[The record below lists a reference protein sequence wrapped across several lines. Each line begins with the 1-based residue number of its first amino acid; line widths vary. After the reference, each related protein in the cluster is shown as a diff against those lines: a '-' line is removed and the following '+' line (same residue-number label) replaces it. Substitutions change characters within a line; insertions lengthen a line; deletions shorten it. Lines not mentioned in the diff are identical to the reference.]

1 MAIMVRPIHE
11 AMSKAVDEKVFPG
24 AVLLVDVRGDI
35 VLFEAYGH
43 AALVPAPDPMTRD
56 TVFDVASL
64 TKPLMTATLML
75 LLIAEGR
82 ITLDEPISR
91 SLPSWNPGA
100 TAGATVRHLLTH
112 TSGLPAWRP
121 FFRQLAPALVATPEG
136 KARLIEA
143 VEREPLEDRPGAIS
157 RYSDLGFILLGS
169 LIERTMNQ
177 PLDRAADER
186 IIRPLKLQS
195 TGYVPFGDHASQ
207 TRIQGRRIAA
217 TESCSWRGR
226 LLRGEVHDEN
236 AYAMG
241 GVSGHAGLFADAQ
254 DVYRLVGAWR
264 AGRTGE
270 GPFGPAP
277 LVEEFLTRQ
286 RRVGDGGWALGWT
299 VRTEPSTSGR
309 YFSARSFGHLGF
321 TGTSI
326 WVDPEADLTVILL
339 TNRVH
344 PSRANEALA
353 AFRPAI
359 HDVIY
364 ETVVGGSARYSS
376 ASRT

>member
-1 MAIMVRPIHE
+1 MTRPIHE
-11 AMSKAVDEKVFPG
+11 AMSKAIDEGVFPG
-24 AVLLVDVRGDI
+24 AVLLVEARDKV
-35 VLFEAYGH
+35 VLFEAYGY
-43 AALVPAPDPMTRD
+43 AALVPTPVPMTRD

-64 TKPLMTATLML
+64 TKPLITATLIL
-75 LLIAEGR
+75 LLVAEGR
-82 ITLDEPISR
+82 IALDEPISA
-91 SLPSWNPGA
+91 SLPSWNSGPK
-100 TAGATVRHLLTH
+100 AGVTVRHLLTH

-121 FFRQLAPALVATPEG
+121 FFQQLDPAIVTTAEG
-136 KARLIEA
+136 KARLIKA
-143 VEREPLEDRPGAIS
+143 VEREPLENRPGAVS

-169 LIERTMNQ
+169 LIEREADQ
-177 PLDRAADER
+177 SLDRVAAER
-186 IIRPLKLQS
+186 IIRPLGLHS
-195 TGYVPFGDHASQ
+195 TGYLPVGDHASQ
-207 TRIQGRRIAA
+207 TRIHGRRIAA
-217 TESCSWRGR
+217 TESCQWRGR

-254 DVYRLVGAWR
+254 DVHRLVRAWR

-270 GPFGPAP
+270 MPFGPAP

-286 RRVGDGGWALGWT
+286 QRIGNGGWALGWT

-309 YFSARSFGHLGF
+309 YFSPRSFGHLGF

-353 AFRPAI
+353 TFRPAI

-364 ETVVGGSARYSS
+364 EAVVGGSARYSS

>member
-1 MAIMVRPIHE
+1 MVRPIHE
-11 AMSKAVDEKVFPG
+11 AMATAVAKGVFPG
-24 AVLLVDVRGDI
+24 AVLLVETRDEI
-35 VLFEAYGH
+35 VFCEAYGH
-43 AALVPAPDPMTRD
+43 AALLPAPDSMTRD

-64 TKPLMTATLML
+64 TKPLITATLTL
-75 LLIAEGR
+75 SLIAEGR
-82 ITLDEPISR
+82 LALDEPIAR
-91 SLPSWNPGA
+91 SLPSWTHGA
-100 TAGATVRHLLTH
+100 TAGVTVRHLLTH

-121 FFRQLAPALVATPEG
+121 FFRELDPELVATPEG

-143 VEREPLEDRPGAIS
+143 VEREPLEDPPGAVS
-157 RYSDLGFILLGS
+157 RYSDLGFILLGA
-169 LIERTMNQ
+169 LIERAADQ
-177 PLDRAADER
+177 PLDRVANER
-186 IIRPLKLQS
+186 IIQPLGLRS
-195 TGYVPFGDHASQ
+195 AGYLPVGDHASRA
-207 TRIQGRRIAA
+207 RIHGRSIAA

-226 LLRGEVHDEN
+226 ILRGEVHDEN

-254 DVYRLVGAWR
+254 DVYRLVRAWR
-264 AGRTGE
+264 TSRTE
-270 GPFGPAP
+270 GMPFGPAP
-277 LVEEFLTRQ
+277 LAEEFLARQ
-286 RRVGDGGWALGWT
+286 QRVGNGGWALGWT

-309 YFSARSFGHLGF
+309 YFSPRSFGHLGF

-326 WVDPEADLTVILL
+326 WVDPDADLTVVLL

-344 PSRANEALA
+344 PSRANEALT